1 MLPCNRYD
9 IGRARSGW
17 PCRIQVNFDMKI
29 PRHQSFLKGGSPDRS
44 VMFGAPADFNFLA
57 TLRAATSIKV
67 AIAFG
72 HMQGWNQVSSA
83 LTNSR
88 AENIHILLGQSF
100 LQTEPEVLDSL
111 CKLESARFHGKLAP
125 VQPTFHPKVWIVTLR
140 YASYVIVG
148 SANLSYGGLVD
159 NTECS
164 AYLKGKDMI
173 EAFNNWFKSLWKH
186 GSTLSPELCQTYRE
200 KYSKIANAK
209 AAAKAAIQQATDEL
223 TALETTWRNQ
233 DAIEQVRRYFASKEG
248 RDSGNRRI
256 AAMAEIQ
263 KCLKPPS
270 FAFTRHDWHDFL
282 KIHEF
287 GNMKRIRR
295 NTDRHLPQIRK
306 AFLYLADE
314 SKPLAAR
321 VDAVVAGSGRYHV
334 PGIGMNIATKVLAM
348 LNPKGRAV
356 YNKRV
361 LETLEAFGY
370 YTNQGATKGAL
381 YAKFCSD
388 MRVFVKD
395 CGLSDMLR
403 IDSFFVRTHHD

>member
-1 MLPCNRYD
+1 LETWIYVV
-9 IGRARSGW
+9 SGTV
-17 PCRIQVNFDMKI
+17 P
-29 PRHQSFLKGGSPDRS
+29 
-44 VMFGAPADFNFLA
+44 
-57 TLRAATSIKV
+57 
-67 AIAFG
+67 
-72 HMQGWNQVSSA
+72 
-83 LTNSR
+83 
-88 AENIHILLGQSF
+88 
-100 LQTEPEVLDSL
+100 
-111 CKLESARFHGKLAP
+111 
-125 VQPTFHPKVWIVTLR
+125 
-140 YASYVIVG
+140 
-148 SANLSYGGLVD
+148 
-159 NTECS
+159 
-164 AYLKGKDMI
+164 
-173 EAFNNWFKSLWKH
+173 
-186 GSTLSPELCQTYRE
+186 TYRE

-395 CGLSDMLR
+395 CGIVGYAAHRFLFCENSSRLR
-403 IDSFFVRTHHD
+403 GRVPHPRRIFVFAARVEFATFQ